1 MKVELRNSQ
10 LPIVGD
16 CSDCDCGEDEDR
28 EFNDFSC
35 FGFKNFEII
44 GDEIEDFAY
53 VILADREVGKR
64 CDFRV
69 DVLHDDHAER
79 LVHDDEISAVVLIR
93 HAHHRHRQADRD
105 CPHVDFDLLGL
116 VLDRAE

>member
-44 GDEIEDFAY
+44 
-53 VILADREVGKR
+53 
-64 CDFRV
+64 
-69 DVLHDDHAER
+69 
-79 LVHDDEISAVVLIR
+79 
-93 HAHHRHRQADRD
+93 
-105 CPHVDFDLLGL
+105 
-116 VLDRAE
+116 